1 MLPLCFIPH
10 ESNKVK
16 KISCCRCTRARAP
29 NRSSARRGVGVPPLA
44 MKSEPRGKRIEEDA
58 DLEEEEDWKKEEK
71 TGRERKEETGC

>member
-1 MLPLCFIPH
+1 
-10 ESNKVK
+10 
-16 KISCCRCTRARAP
+16 
-29 NRSSARRGVGVPPLA
+29 